1 MKQECIRVEE
11 FRQLKKE
18 IRGAKDYLI
27 VGIDVAKNKHHAF
40 LGTATGRTVLKWLVV
55 ENSESGFEHLLAHV
69 QFYMGRDGFSR
80 VVFGLEPT
88 SVYHK
93 PLAEFLIR
101 HDFMV
106 VYATNEAIK
115 KNRALL
121 DGRWDKND
129 TKDAANVADLVSQAK
144 CHYYDFPDKALR
156 DVRSLLSLRRR
167 LKRQEHGIR
176 TRIRNNLVAQ
186 YFPELDKFW
195 HRSQAESLAIVR
207 WCLAPE
213 KICQLKFE
221 DFFQRVTTRYRG
233 NNQYQR
239 LMKIWHMAP
248 YSIGCQAGRAADVEA
263 KVLVE
268 GLKQVRGQLA
278 EVEKT
283 IEDLCS
289 GLAEYKVLL
298 SIPGFGPY
306 ISAVVTAAIGN
317 PDRFDNI
324 SQVLR
329 LAGLDLSASRSGE
342 KSSTAVPVLS
352 KKGKAD
358 LRYALYQAALIASA
372 ANTGFMFYYQR
383 LLKGRERE
391 KGIRTKMRVKLA
403 AKLLVIAWT
412 LMKKKEPFDPGYL
425 KIE

>member
-1 MKQECIRVEE
+1 MKEECIRVEE

-27 VGIDVAKNKHHAF
+27 VGIDVAKNKHRAF

-93 PLAEFLIR
+93 PLAEFLIQ

-144 CHYYDFPDKALR
+144 CHYYDFPDTALR

-176 TRIRNNLVAQ
+176 IRIRNNLVAQ
-186 YFPELDKFW
+186 YFPELDKYW
-195 HRSQAESLAIVR
+195 NRSQTEALAIVR

-213 KICQLKFE
+213 KI
-221 DFFQRVTTRYRG
+221 
-233 NNQYQR
+233 
-239 LMKIWHMAP
+239 
-248 YSIGCQAGRAADVEA
+248 
-263 KVLVE
+263 
-268 GLKQVRGQLA
+268 
-278 EVEKT
+278 
-283 IEDLCS
+283 
-289 GLAEYKVLL
+289 
-298 SIPGFGPY
+298 
-306 ISAVVTAAIGN
+306 
-317 PDRFDNI
+317 
-324 SQVLR
+324 
-329 LAGLDLSASRSGE
+329 
-342 KSSTAVPVLS
+342 
-352 KKGKAD
+352 
-358 LRYALYQAALIASA
+358 
-372 ANTGFMFYYQR
+372 
-383 LLKGRERE
+383 
-391 KGIRTKMRVKLA
+391 
-403 AKLLVIAWT
+403 
-412 LMKKKEPFDPGYL
+412 
-425 KIE
+425 